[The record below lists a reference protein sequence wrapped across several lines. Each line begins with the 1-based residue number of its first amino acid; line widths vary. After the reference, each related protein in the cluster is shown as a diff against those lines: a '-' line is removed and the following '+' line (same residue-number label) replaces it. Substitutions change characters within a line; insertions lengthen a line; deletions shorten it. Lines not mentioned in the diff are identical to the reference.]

1 MKSGTPYRRLPG
13 SAGLIVSK
21 RLWLGQD
28 HVLLVS
34 SNVLSQEYR
43 RFYFNDI
50 EAIVLAE
57 IESAARFYG
66 FVLSIMAG
74 VFTVGLAASGYTFWA
89 VFCVIVCGGLIV
101 FTRTRPL
108 VRCSLKTR
116 IGTQPLASLKHVN
129 TARRVTAILKVEI
142 ERVQGMLP
150 AASLSSHPHVDAAA
164 IPPPL
169 ETYKGR
175 MHYATFAAMFVV
187 VALTLFRLNVQS
199 QALANTLAGTHIAMI
214 LFAVIA
220 AVKQHG
226 NRIASMA
233 RTAVVLALAW
243 ATASYIAEQVI
254 VATTVQAAYRMPMSF
269 EYWRDP
275 VRDVAIANSVAYT
288 ALGLVGLFALLTHK
302 PARVA

>member
-1 MKSGTPYRRLPG
+1 MKSGNPYRRLPG

-21 RLWLGQD
+21 RLWLGPD
-28 HVLLVS
+28 HLLLVS
-34 SNVLSQEYR
+34 SNVLAQEYR

-66 FVLSIMAG
+66 LVFSIMAG
-74 VFTVGLAASGYTFWA
+74 VFTVGLAMAGYTFWA
-89 VFCVIVCGGLIV
+89 IFCAMVCGILIV
-101 FTRTRPL
+101 FTRTRPV

-116 IGTQPLASLKHVN
+116 VGTQPLASLKYVN
-129 TARRVTAILKVEI
+129 TARRVVAILRAEI
-142 ERVQGMLP
+142 EKVQGMLP
-150 AASLSSHPHVDAAA
+150 TDSFASHPHIEAAT

-169 ETYKGR
+169 DAYKGR

-187 VALTLFRLNVQS
+187 VALTVFRLNVQS
-199 QALANTLAGTHIAMI
+199 AALANTLAGTHIAMI

-226 NRIASMA
+226 SRIASIA
-233 RTAVVLALAW
+233 RTAVVLTLVW

-288 ALGLVGLFALLTHK
+288 ALGLLGLFGLLSYK
-302 PARVA
+302 PARAA